1 MYIVYIGW
9 YNELWRLER
18 PVRPIVT
25 SASQGGM
32 LKYPGTRPPQTFF
45 QLHALES
52 GQPGGYHVG
61 EVRGLRS
68 WEGGE
73 MN

>member
-1 MYIVYIGW
+1 MYIVHIGW
-9 YNELWRLER
+9 YNELRRLER
-18 PVRPIVT
+18 PVRPMVT
-25 SASQGGM
+25 SPSHAGM
-32 LKYPGTRPPQTFF
+32 LKYPGIRAPRPFN
-45 QLHALES
+45 QLPALES
-52 GQPGGYHVG
+52 GGYHVG